1 MRVAIYARF
10 SSDLQDVRS
19 ITDQLA
25 LAREHA
31 ARQGWLVVEEFTDA
45 AISGASM
52 VNRPGLQDLI
62 RAAEGRRFDAV
73 LTESLDRLS
82 RDLADSAALHR
93 QLAYWGV
100 RIVTLADGDVNKMLV
115 AVKGLL
121 GSMFLDD
128 LAQKTKRGQI
138 GRVKAGR
145 IPGGRCYGYD
155 VVRDG
160 QEGGKRT
167 INEAEAGI
175 VRRIYAEYV
184 EGRSPLK
191 IVQALNAEGVPGPRG
206 GHWNV
211 SALIG
216 SAKRRNGLLNN
227 SLYAGRI
234 TYNRQRFIKDPA
246 TGRRQARAN
255 PQDQWL
261 TQEVPELA
269 IVGIDMFDSAQAL
282 RAARVRPHPVY
293 HRRPKHLLSGLLICG
308 SCGASMIVRNRR
320 GDITYFGCSARI
332 NRDGC
337 DNARSVGSAEI
348 ETRVLAALRRHL
360 LEPDVLAI
368 AIETYRV
375 ERQRLSREA
384 AKVRAS
390 LEREL
395 AEIDRKA
402 KWLVGEIENGRGSQK
417 VSDRLYELETRE
429 QVLKSQL
436 ALAKGPD
443 VVELHPQAAESYAA
457 KVAEIHAALSRGDA
471 AGHEAIALVRE
482 LVTRVRVIPTCRREA
497 VGLEIAGDLAKL
509 LNVNEKGP
517 IGMAKL
523 VAGAC
528 YSQYRASV
536 QRLFL
541 KKRGNVPDQFQL
553 HGLAV
558 VGRRDNDAVDELSH
572 QLDRRPRG
580 FVALRECGVD
590 IGHALLV
597 ALRGLRMQ
605 SENIVRVA

>member
-10 SSDLQDVRS
+10 SSDLQDARS

-31 ARQGWLVVEEFTDA
+31 ARQGWFVVKEFTDA

-52 VNRPGLQDLI
+52 ANRPGLKELM
-62 RAAEGRRFDAV
+62 RAAEARRFDAV

-93 QLAYWGV
+93 QLSYWGV

-128 LAQKTKRGQI
+128 LAQKTKRGQV

-167 INEAEAGI
+167 INEAEAGV

-191 IVQALNAEGVPGPRG
+191 IVQMLNAERVPGPRG

-227 SLYAGRI
+227 SLYVGRI

-261 TQEVPELA
+261 TQDVPELA
-269 IVGIDMFDSAQAL
+269 IVSSDVFDRAQAL
-282 RAARVRPHPVY
+282 RAARIRPHPVY
-293 HRRPKHLLSGLLICG
+293 HRRPKHLLSGLLVCG

-320 GDITYFGCSARI
+320 GNVTNFSCSARI
-332 NRDGC
+332 NRNGC
-337 DNARSVGSAEI
+337 DNARSVSSVEI
-348 ETRVLAALRRHL
+348 ESRVLAALRSHL
-360 LEPDVLAI
+360 LQPDVVAT
-368 AIETYRV
+368 AIEAYRV

-384 AKVRAS
+384 AKARAA

-395 AEIDRKA
+395 AEIDRKSR
-402 KWLVGEIENGRGSQK
+402 WLVGEIENGRGSQK

-429 QVLKSQL
+429 QVVKSQL
-436 ALAKGPD
+436 ALANGPD
-443 VVELHPQAAESYAA
+443 VVELHPQAAERYAA
-457 KVAEIHAALSRGDA
+457 KVAEIHSALSRGDS
-471 AGHEAIALVRE
+471 AGHQAVALVRE
-482 LVTRVRVIPTCRREA
+482 LVTRVRVVSKSKGEA
-497 VGLEIAGDLAKL
+497 VGLEIAGDLAAL
-509 LNVNEKGP
+509 LNVNEQGP
-517 IGMAKL
+517 IGMAKM
-523 VAGAC
+523 VAGARNHFPC
-528 YSQYRASV
+528 SSRLLPQLPAFPHCLGQVCIPIWPAGGLDSR
-536 QRLFL
+536 QR
-541 KKRGNVPDQFQL
+541 D
-553 HGLAV
+553 V
-558 VGRRDNDAVDELSH
+558 VRCRIFT
-572 QLDRRPRG
+572 R
-580 FVALRECGVD
+580 
-590 IGHALLV
+590 
-597 ALRGLRMQ
+597 
-605 SENIVRVA
+605 

>member
-1 MRVAIYARF
+1 
-10 SSDLQDVRS
+10 
-19 ITDQLA
+19 
-25 LAREHA
+25 
-31 ARQGWLVVEEFTDA
+31 
-45 AISGASM
+45 
-52 VNRPGLQDLI
+52 
-62 RAAEGRRFDAV
+62 
-73 LTESLDRLS
+73 
-82 RDLADSAALHR
+82 
-93 QLAYWGV
+93 
-100 RIVTLADGDVNKMLV
+100 MLV

-167 INEAEAGI
+167 INEAEAAI

-261 TQEVPELA
+261 TQDVPELT
-269 IVGIDMFDSAQAL
+269 IVGTDVFDRAQAL
-282 RAARVRPHPVY
+282 RAARIRPHPVY
-293 HRRPKHLLSGLLICG
+293 HRRPKHLLSGLLVCG

-320 GDITYFGCSARI
+320 GNVTHFGCSARI
-332 NRDGC
+332 NRNGC
-337 DNARSVGSAEI
+337 DNARSVSSVEI
-348 ETRVLAALRRHL
+348 EARVLAALRSHL
-360 LEPDVLAI
+360 LQPDVVAA
-368 AIETYRV
+368 AIEAYRV

-384 AKVRAS
+384 AKVRAA

-402 KWLVGEIENGRGSQK
+402 RWLVGEIENGRGSQK

-429 QVLKSQL
+429 QVVKSQL
-436 ALAKGPD
+436 ALANGPD
-443 VVELHPQAAESYAA
+443 VVELHPQAAERYAA
-457 KVAEIHAALSRGDA
+457 KVADIHSALSRGDE

-482 LVTRVRVIPTCRREA
+482 LVTRVRVVPTPRGEA
-497 VGLEIAGDLAKL
+497 VGLEIAGDLAAL
-509 LNVNEKGP
+509 LNVNEEGP

-523 VAGAC
+523 VAGA
-528 YSQYRASV
+528 RI
-536 QRLFL
+536 
-541 KKRGNVPDQFQL
+541 
-553 HGLAV
+553 
-558 VGRRDNDAVDELSH
+558 
-572 QLDRRPRG
+572 QLDYNRA
-580 FVALRECGVD
+580 FLTA
-590 IGHALLV
+590 A
-597 ALRGLRMQ
+597 
-605 SENIVRVA
+605 

>member
-10 SSDLQDVRS
+10 SSDLQDARS
-19 ITDQLA
+19 ITDQVG

-31 ARQGWLVVEEFTDA
+31 ARQGWLVAAEFTDA

-52 VNRPGLQDLI
+52 ANRPGLQDLM
-62 RAAEGRRFDAV
+62 RTAQARLLDAV

-128 LAQKTKRGQI
+128 LAQKTKRGQV

-155 VVRDG
+155 VVR
-160 QEGGKRT
+160 EGEDRGKRA
-167 INEAEAGI
+167 INEAEGAI

-191 IVQALNAEGVPGPRG
+191 IVQALNAEGIPGPRG

-211 SALIG
+211 SALLG

-261 TQEVPELA
+261 TQDVPELA
-269 IVGIDMFDSAQAL
+269 IVGTDVFERAQDL
-282 RAARVRPHPVY
+282 RAARIRPHPVY
-293 HRRPKHLLSGLLICG
+293 HRRPKHLLSGLLVCG

-320 GDITYFGCSARI
+320 GNVTNFGCSARI
-332 NRDGC
+332 NRNGC
-337 DNARSVGSAEI
+337 DNARSVSAVEI
-348 ETRVLAALRRHL
+348 EARVLAALRSHL
-360 LEPDVLAI
+360 LQPDVVAT
-368 AIETYRV
+368 AIEAYRI

-384 AKVRAS
+384 AKVRAA

-402 KWLVGEIENGRGSQK
+402 RWLVGEIENGRGSQK

-429 QVLKSQL
+429 QVVRSQL
-436 ALAKGPD
+436 ALANGPD
-443 VVELHPQAAESYAA
+443 VVELHPQAAERYAA
-457 KVAEIHAALSRGDA
+457 KVTDIHSALSRGDE

-482 LVTRVRVIPTCRREA
+482 LVPRVRVVPTPRGEA
-497 VGLEIAGDLAKL
+497 VGLEIAGDLAAL
-509 LNVNEKGP
+509 LNVNEEGP

-523 VAGAC
+523 VAGA
-528 YSQYRASV
+528 RFV
-536 QRLFL
+536 QARTWREL
-541 KKRGNVPDQFQL
+541 
-553 HGLAV
+553 
-558 VGRRDNDAVDELSH
+558 RR
-572 QLDRRPRG
+572 
-580 FVALRECGVD
+580 
-590 IGHALLV
+590 
-597 ALRGLRMQ
+597 
-605 SENIVRVA
+605 

>member
-10 SSDLQDVRS
+10 SSDLQDARS

-31 ARQGWLVVEEFTDA
+31 ARQGWLVVAEFTDA

-52 VNRPGLQDLI
+52 ANRAGLQDLM
-62 RAAEGRRFDAV
+62 RAAQARLLDAV

-128 LAQKTKRGQI
+128 LAQKTKRGQV

-160 QEGGKRT
+160 EDRGKRT
-167 INEAEAGI
+167 INEPEAAI

-191 IVQALNAEGVPGPRG
+191 VVQALNTEGIPGPRG

-211 SALIG
+211 SALLG

-234 TYNRQRFIKDPA
+234 TYNRQSFIKDPA

-255 PQDQWL
+255 PSEQWL
-261 TQEVPELA
+261 TQDVPELA
-269 IVGIDMFDSAQAL
+269 IVS
-282 RAARVRPHPVY
+282 RAVFEAAEGRRATRSRPNPNVQ
-293 HRRPKHLLSGLLICG
+293 RRPKHLLSGLLSCAACG
-308 SCGASMIVRNRR
+308 GSVVVRTRKD
-320 GDITYFGCSARI
+320 GVIYFGCSVHM
-332 NRDGC
+332 NRRGC
-337 DNARSVGSAEI
+337 ENGRFVPAPEI
-348 ETRVLAALRRHL
+348 EGRVLAALKAHL
-360 LEPDVLAI
+360 LAPDVI
-368 AIETYRV
+368 KTAIEAYRV
-375 ERQRLSREA
+375 ERVRLSREA
-384 AKVRAS
+384 AKTRAS

-395 AEIDRKA
+395 AEINRKI
-402 KWLVGEIENGRGSQK
+402 KWIIREIENGRGSAK

-429 QVLKSQL
+429 EAVKSQL
-436 ALAKGPD
+436 ALANGPD
-443 VVELHPQAAESYAA
+443 LVELHPQAAERYAA
-457 KVAEIHAALSRGDA
+457 KVADIHAALARGDA
-471 AGHEAIALVRE
+471 AGHEAINLVRE
-482 LVTRVRVIPTCRREA
+482 LITRVRVIPTPKGEPI
-497 VGLEIAGDLAKL
+497 GLEIAGDLAAL
-509 LNVNEKGP
+509 LGANNEGTP
-517 IGMAKL
+517 VVSTM
-523 VAGAC
+523 VAGARF
-528 YSQYRASV
+528 S
-536 QRLFL
+536 
-541 KKRGNVPDQFQL
+541 
-553 HGLAV
+553 
-558 VGRRDNDAVDELSH
+558 RDRHILS
-572 QLDRRPRG
+572 
-580 FVALRECGVD
+580 AT
-590 IGHALLV
+590 I
-597 ALRGLRMQ
+597 
-605 SENIVRVA
+605 